1 MIEVSIITVGMNHL
15 RFIKE
20 LYRTLFSEHPPRVS
34 VEAIYVDNCS
44 QDGSIDWLEANY
56 PNVRIIRNDKVMGF
70 GENNNI
76 GVRASSGKYVA
87 IINPDIEFMDDAID
101 RLYQYAE
108 NNRDSF
114 GILAPKLLSPDGSI
128 QYSARNFITLRSF
141 FYRALTRG
149 NDKSENQSV
158 GSYLRKDLDLD
169 KVQPVNWV
177 MGAAMFMSREFY
189 DMLGGF
195 DTDYFLYMEDEDL
208 CMRSWKV
215 GKPVV
220 YCGNISVI
228 HNHRRGSRKIGKLMF
243 IHFCSLFT
251 FFRKHGLNI
260 KDQTVK

>member
-128 QYSARNFITLRSF
+128 QYSARNFITLCRIIS
-141 FYRALTRG
+141 AQG
-149 NDKSENQSV
+149 
-158 GSYLRKDLDLD
+158 
-169 KVQPVNWV
+169 
-177 MGAAMFMSREFY
+177 
-189 DMLGGF
+189 LGFGQG
-195 DTDYFLYMEDEDL
+195 TT
-208 CMRSWKV
+208 C
-215 GKPVV
+215 
-220 YCGNISVI
+220 
-228 HNHRRGSRKIGKLMF
+228 
-243 IHFCSLFT
+243 
-251 FFRKHGLNI
+251 
-260 KDQTVK
+260 